1 MEISKS
7 VDITF
12 HGTDFIITITSDQ
25 DQLVLEAEESRT
37 GRRWRGDYTSK
48 YIEDV
53 TTKTGNFKKFTVF
66 VRMLLNSLENASES
80 VFCDLLTYQDLEMLK
95 SRKGGKS
102 SNAAGS
108 SQGFNQSN
116 SKMSQKRYLI
126 LTYAVEFDR
135 VHYPLPLNYDE
146 NPDPSALQATIRR
159 LREQNEDL
167 RNVMP
172 SGEIDV
178 PSILQE
184 NERLKSEVTKLEHI
198 QSVNGSNRK
207 GAVEIDALARDKKAL
222 DNRIEEIKF
231 ESAKE
236 VRKLKRVN
244 DDL

>member
-1 MEISKS
+1 
-7 VDITF
+7 
-12 HGTDFIITITSDQ
+12 
-25 DQLVLEAEESRT
+25 
-37 GRRWRGDYTSK
+37 
-48 YIEDV
+48 
-53 TTKTGNFKKFTVF
+53 
-66 VRMLLNSLENASES
+66 
-80 VFCDLLTYQDLEMLK
+80 
-95 SRKGGKS
+95 
-102 SNAAGS
+102 
-108 SQGFNQSN
+108 
-116 SKMSQKRYLI
+116 
-126 LTYAVEFDR
+126 
-135 VHYPLPLNYDE
+135 
-146 NPDPSALQATIRR
+146 
-159 LREQNEDL
+159 
-167 RNVMP
+167 MP